1 MGACSPWEGW
11 AESHSVARERPFSG
25 LVRELKKQEQGSQ
38 GFDGDSGLLI
48 QQIFI
53 RPLL

>member
-1 MGACSPWEGW
+1 MSAYSLWEGW
-11 AESHSVARERPFSG
+11 AEVHSVERGKPFSG

-38 GFDGDSGLLI
+38 GFDGDSEILI
-48 QQIFI
+48 QQIF